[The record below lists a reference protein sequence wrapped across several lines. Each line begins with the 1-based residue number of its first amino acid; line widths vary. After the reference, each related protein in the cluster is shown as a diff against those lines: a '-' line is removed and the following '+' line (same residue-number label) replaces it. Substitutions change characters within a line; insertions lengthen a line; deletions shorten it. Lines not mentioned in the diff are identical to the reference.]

1 MKLALGTRIPIIVDG
16 LTAAGHLSAAC
27 LSSSLGTSAA
37 LIWSS
42 EERARHTAL
51 LYRETFELIC
61 VFACYCI
68 GSVDSN
74 ARFWVIHR
82 PGVPSFYRA
91 AFAILRRGSWHHDT
105 TCMQRVRRLR
115 APCIKTRCRSTI
127 CSYATFGTN
136 SACILPMQRIASLG
150 AKLFGR
156 YKSMRAEVVQRV
168 KDFFYPN
175 ALQRH

>member
-1 MKLALGTRIPIIVDG
+1 MKLALGTRIPNIVDG
-16 LTAAGHLSAAC
+16 LAAAGHLSAAC
-27 LSSSLGTSAA
+27 LSSSLGTSSA

-105 TCMQRVRRLR
+105 TCMQRVLRLR
-115 APCIKTRCRSTI
+115 ATRCRSTI
-127 CSYATFGTN
+127 CIYATFGTN
-136 SACILPMQRIASLG
+136 SACILPMQRIASLV

-156 YKSMRAEVVQRV
+156 YKSMRSEVVQRV
-168 KDFFYPN
+168 KDFFYAN